1 MAQPEE
7 MQDKIMQLNSLQ
19 IWTKISDGDL
29 HLVTFK
35 DVQELFHVMDDN
47 KKGFVSGSD
56 LMMLQAVAGV
66 KLSEQ
71 DLRELVRDA
80 DKDGSGNI
88 SAEELYDAITKGA
101 IAFNVVKENLRK
113 KEVELKSHQ
122 CEREKLIEWMKWEYE
137 TSTALWSL
145 PTVIGTCVTF
155 ALVASTHIDLFSAF
169 RIHQGME
176 ANFPSIINVVKYKVV
191 DIRTTNIWTRQWY
204 IPTIFRQDPAYDP
217 VPGRVTAMNQM
228 IFGARMSKFYRD
240 PVPCPVNEVIRDVY
254 NSRSGSCY
262 YHGELKES
270 SVVFPYH
277 LAQPVLLD
285 MFENMTQM
293 PWLDEAVATMEYQ
306 ILTYNAN
313 LNHFTLYIHQFIND
327 LNPEIRHR
335 FQHESFIAEPYLS
348 GASFIPDVL
357 LLLLCLRSVYLNL
370 KELLPAVMAGLDG
383 FLTYMTGWKVVEWT
397 SIIFSMACF
406 GFWMSI
412 NMELSVDL
420 PRVIAAY
427 PKGELDAAI
436 REKGHYLSLDELEE
450 TVSMED
456 LVRLCGDVMRV
467 GSKIRDEHELMR
479 TMFAV
484 NFIALIFR
492 FFLSFQANPRL
503 DIVVQTLVDCTP
515 NVAHFFIVF
524 SAIFTCYAFAGHFL
538 FGGIM
543 EGYSTVLASLFFC
556 YRGSV
561 GFDVLKEMPV
571 GEQVLGYSW
580 VLSYQLL
587 VSSLILS
594 MLIGIVFGSY
604 YAVQGAAG
612 QPQTLWEQVRKA
624 IQTAA
629 ETRNFMSLWTLIV
642 LLEDDDYPAHPQKTV
657 TALSLKKAFEKEK
670 MSRQNAEYL
679 LRKTVE
685 YAKDR
690 LEQPVLDLP
699 DAVKIIGNSFN
710 VMQKNEETLEQ
721 SAILLQKSV
730 GSDSLLV
737 GMRKQER
744 RARTQE
750 PTAPKTSLEIL
761 EKGVENLDEMLAD
774 LKYSQERTIQIIST
788 KLEEER
794 HATLARH
801 HRLQGLLEEFKGR
814 LVRGQRGI
822 SRLKSFMGAAD
833 FASIQH
839 IPEQMENDL
848 MRCFG
853 SRPALAREMLQPSQ
867 VNMLE
872 RQCREI
878 QQQLQDVSEEFRSL
892 TDCQPTLWDL
902 TIKCRKLKALPEQRV
917 SF

>member
-1 MAQPEE
+1 
-7 MQDKIMQLNSLQ
+7 
-19 IWTKISDGDL
+19 
-29 HLVTFK
+29 
-35 DVQELFHVMDDN
+35 
-47 KKGFVSGSD
+47 
-56 LMMLQAVAGV
+56 
-66 KLSEQ
+66 
-71 DLRELVRDA
+71 
-80 DKDGSGNI
+80 
-88 SAEELYDAITKGA
+88 
-101 IAFNVVKENLRK
+101 
-113 KEVELKSHQ
+113 
-122 CEREKLIEWMKWEYE
+122 
-137 TSTALWSL
+137 
-145 PTVIGTCVTF
+145 
-155 ALVASTHIDLFSAF
+155 
-169 RIHQGME
+169 
-176 ANFPSIINVVKYKVV
+176 
-191 DIRTTNIWTRQWY
+191 
-204 IPTIFRQDPAYDP
+204 
-217 VPGRVTAMNQM
+217 
-228 IFGARMSKFYRD
+228 
-240 PVPCPVNEVIRDVY
+240 
-254 NSRSGSCY
+254 
-262 YHGELKES
+262 
-270 SVVFPYH
+270 
-277 LAQPVLLD
+277 
-285 MFENMTQM
+285 
-293 PWLDEAVATMEYQ
+293 
-306 ILTYNAN
+306 
-313 LNHFTLYIHQFIND
+313 
-327 LNPEIRHR
+327 
-335 FQHESFIAEPYLS
+335 
-348 GASFIPDVL
+348 
-357 LLLLCLRSVYLNL
+357 
-370 KELLPAVMAGLDG
+370 
-383 FLTYMTGWKVVEWT
+383 
-397 SIIFSMACF
+397 
-406 GFWMSI
+406 
-412 NMELSVDL
+412 
-420 PRVIAAY
+420 
-427 PKGELDAAI
+427 
-436 REKGHYLSLDELEE
+436 
-450 TVSMED
+450 
-456 LVRLCGDVMRV
+456 
-467 GSKIRDEHELMR
+467 
-479 TMFAV
+479 
-484 NFIALIFR
+484 
-492 FFLSFQANPRL
+492 
-503 DIVVQTLVDCTP
+503 
-515 NVAHFFIVF
+515 
-524 SAIFTCYAFAGHFL
+524 
-538 FGGIM
+538 
-543 EGYSTVLASLFFC
+543 
-556 YRGSV
+556 
-561 GFDVLKEMPV
+561 
-571 GEQVLGYSW
+571 
-580 VLSYQLL
+580 
-587 VSSLILS
+587 

-902 TIKCRKLKALPEQRV
+902 TIKCHSAAENI
-917 SF
+917 